1 MIKINLLPVRAAKK
15 KETAIQQ
22 LVIAGA
28 SVALVLVVVLAL
40 YFVKLGQISS
50 TKNEINAAN
59 AKIAELKA
67 KIGKL
72 DELKK
77 LKDEVKKKLDVL
89 AELRKNKSG
98 PAKRLATLSDVTPDQ
113 LWLESYKESGDDIKI
128 TGLAMSEELIAQF
141 IRALEASADYERV
154 ELIVSEQKDQGGT
167 KLKRFELA
175 FKLERVKPPEA
186 PATGN
191 AAPAAAAKK

>member
-1 MIKINLLPVRAAKK
+1 MIRINLLPVRAAKK

-22 LVIAGA
+22 LAIAGI
-28 SVALVLVVVLAL
+28 SFGLVLAIILVM
-40 YFVKLGQISS
+40 FFIKLGQISG
-50 TKNEINAAN
+50 TKNDITAAN
-59 AKIAELKA
+59 AKIAELKL

-98 PAKRLATLSDVTPDQ
+98 PAQRLATLSDSTPDQ
-113 LWLESYKESGDDIKI
+113 LWLESYKEAGNTIKI
-128 TGLAMSEELIAQF
+128 AGLAMNEELIAQF

-154 ELIVSEQKDQGGT
+154 DLVVSEQKDLSGT
-167 KLKRFELA
+167 KLKRFELTLQ
-175 FKLERVKPPEA
+175 LERAKPVEA
-186 PATGN
+186 IV
-191 AAPAAAAKK
+191 PAAEPKKK

>member
-1 MIKINLLPVRAAKK
+1 MIRINLLPVRAAKK

-22 LVIAGA
+22 LAIAGI
-28 SVALVLVVVLAL
+28 SFGLVLAIILVM
-40 YFVKLGQISS
+40 FFIKLGQISG
-50 TKNEINAAN
+50 TKNDITAAN
-59 AKIAELKA
+59 AKIAELKS

-98 PAKRLATLSDVTPDQ
+98 PAQRLATLSDSTPDQ
-113 LWLESYKESGDDIKI
+113 LWLESYKEAGGTIKI
-128 TGLAMSEELIAQF
+128 AGLAMNEELIAQF

-154 ELIVSEQKDQGGT
+154 DLVVSEQKDLSGT
-167 KLKRFELA
+167 KVKRFELTLQ
-175 FKLERVKPPEA
+175 LERAKPVEPIV
-186 PATGN
+186 
-191 AAPAAAAKK
+191 PAAEPKKK